1 MDRQIEKKSFLR
13 RYAWYI
19 AAAAALAALLVWIVL
34 GTTANTMTV
43 DASDITISDVTR
55 GKFDDYVRLN
65 GQVLPI
71 QVVQISPE
79 EGGIVRE
86 KVVEEGTRVRKGDVI
101 LRLSNSNLDLQIL
114 NAEAELAEKQNL
126 LRNTQV
132 AMQQDR
138 LNNRTEQA
146 TLDTDCDRKRRAYEQ
161 NVRLY
166 KERLISKEVYLQ
178 SREDYNL
185 ALRKQSLISQRLKQD
200 SLYRHVQMAQMEDN
214 LDNMRRNVLLVRDR
228 KNKLEVRSAIDGEL
242 GLLDVELGQNIAAG
256 QNIGQINDL
265 SDFKVQAQI
274 DEHYIDRVRPGLSA
288 SFSRDGKTYLLRVRK
303 VYPEVRNGTFRTDF
317 VFVGE
322 RPAQMRSGQTF
333 YVELALGKSQ
343 QATLIPRGTFFQ
355 TTGGNWIFV
364 LDKSGRKAYRRN
376 ISIARQNP
384 QYYEVTDGLEPG
396 ERVIT
401 SGYEAFKDSG
411 CRTRKSS
418 ATRYRPYATSSR
430 HRCHTT
436 TLQTSVQ
443 ADTDITKPI
452 RRPTLRAT

>member
-34 GTTANTMTV
+34 GTSANTTTV

-132 AMQQDR
+132 AMLQDR

-161 NVRLY
+161 NARLY

-200 SLYRHVQMAQMEDN
+200 SIYRHVQMAQMEDN
-214 LDNMRRNVLLVRDR
+214 LDNMRKNVLLVRDR

-401 SGYEAFKDSG
+401 SGYEAFKDNEVLVI
-411 CRTRKSS
+411 K
-418 ATRYRPYATSSR
+418 
-430 HRCHTT
+430 
-436 TLQTSVQ
+436 
-443 ADTDITKPI
+443 
-452 RRPTLRAT
+452 

>member
-34 GTTANTMTV
+34 GTTANTTTV

-161 NVRLY
+161 NARLY

-185 ALRKQSLISQRLKQD
+185 ARRKQSLISQRLKQD
-200 SLYRHVQMAQMEDN
+200 SIYRHVQMAQMEDN
-214 LDNMRRNVLLVRDR
+214 LDNMRKNVLLVRDR

-322 RPAQMRSGQTF
+322 RPAQMRSGQTY

-401 SGYEAFKDSG
+401 SGYEAFKDNEVLVI
-411 CRTRKSS
+411 K
-418 ATRYRPYATSSR
+418 
-430 HRCHTT
+430 
-436 TLQTSVQ
+436 
-443 ADTDITKPI
+443 
-452 RRPTLRAT
+452 

>member
-19 AAAAALAALLVWIVL
+19 AAAAALVALLVWIVL
-34 GTTANTMTV
+34 GTTASTMTI
-43 DASDITISDVTR
+43 DATDITISDVTR

-161 NVRLY
+161 NARLY
-166 KERLISKEVYLQ
+166 KERLISKEMYLQ

-185 ALRKQSLISQRLKQD
+185 ARRKQSLISQRLKQD
-200 SLYRHVQMAQMEDN
+200 SIYRHVQMAQMEDN
-214 LDNMRRNVLLVRDR
+214 LDNMRKNVLLVRDR

-384 QYYEVTDGLEPG
+384 QYYEVTDGLESG

-401 SGYEAFKDSG
+401 SGYEAFKDNEVLVI
-411 CRTRKSS
+411 K
-418 ATRYRPYATSSR
+418 
-430 HRCHTT
+430 
-436 TLQTSVQ
+436 
-443 ADTDITKPI
+443 
-452 RRPTLRAT
+452 

>member
-34 GTTANTMTV
+34 GTTANTMTI
-43 DASDITISDVTR
+43 DAADITISDVTR

-161 NVRLY
+161 NARLY

-200 SLYRHVQMAQMEDN
+200 SIYRHVQMAQMEDN
-214 LDNMRRNVLLVRDR
+214 LDNMRKNVLLVRDR

-288 SFSRDGKTYLLRVRK
+288 SFSRDGKTYILRVRK

-401 SGYEAFKDSG
+401 SGYEAFKDNEVLVI
-411 CRTRKSS
+411 K
-418 ATRYRPYATSSR
+418 
-430 HRCHTT
+430 
-436 TLQTSVQ
+436 
-443 ADTDITKPI
+443 
-452 RRPTLRAT
+452 

>member
-19 AAAAALAALLVWIVL
+19 VAAVAAAALLVWIVL
-34 GTTANTMTV
+34 GTTASTMTI
-43 DASDITISDVTR
+43 DATDITISDVTR

-161 NVRLY
+161 NARLY

-185 ALRKQSLISQRLKQD
+185 ARRKQSLISQRLKQD

-214 LDNMRRNVLLVRDR
+214 LDNMRKNVLLVRDR

-322 RPAQMRSGQTF
+322 RPAQMRSGQTY

-401 SGYEAFKDSG
+401 SGYEAFKDNEVLVI
-411 CRTRKSS
+411 K
-418 ATRYRPYATSSR
+418 
-430 HRCHTT
+430 
-436 TLQTSVQ
+436 
-443 ADTDITKPI
+443 
-452 RRPTLRAT
+452 

>member
-19 AAAAALAALLVWIVL
+19 VAAAALAALLVWIVL
-34 GTTANTMTV
+34 GTTANTMTI
-43 DASDITISDVTR
+43 DATDITISDVTR

-161 NVRLY
+161 NARLY

-200 SLYRHVQMAQMEDN
+200 SIYRHVQMAQMEDN
-214 LDNMRRNVLLVRDR
+214 LDNMRKNVLLVRDR

-401 SGYEAFKDSG
+401 SGYEAFKDNEVLVI
-411 CRTRKSS
+411 K
-418 ATRYRPYATSSR
+418 
-430 HRCHTT
+430 
-436 TLQTSVQ
+436 
-443 ADTDITKPI
+443 
-452 RRPTLRAT
+452 

>member
-13 RYAWYI
+13 RYAWYV

-34 GTTANTMTV
+34 GTTASTMTI

-161 NVRLY
+161 NARLY

-178 SREDYNL
+178 SREDYKL
-185 ALRKQSLISQRLKQD
+185 ARRKQSLISQRLKQD

-214 LDNMRRNVLLVRDR
+214 LDNMRKNVLLVRDR

-256 QNIGQINDL
+256 QNIGQINDF

-288 SFSRDGKTYLLRVRK
+288 SFSRDGKTYRLRVRK

-401 SGYEAFKDSG
+401 SGYEAFKDNEVLVI
-411 CRTRKSS
+411 K
-418 ATRYRPYATSSR
+418 
-430 HRCHTT
+430 
-436 TLQTSVQ
+436 
-443 ADTDITKPI
+443 
-452 RRPTLRAT
+452 

>member
-34 GTTANTMTV
+34 GTTASTMTI
-43 DASDITISDVTR
+43 DATDITISDVTR

-161 NVRLY
+161 NARLY

-178 SREDYNL
+178 SREDYKL
-185 ALRKQSLISQRLKQD
+185 ARRKQSLISQRLKQD

-214 LDNMRRNVLLVRDR
+214 LDNMRKNVLLVRDR

-274 DEHYIDRVRPGLSA
+274 NEHYIDRVRPGLSA

-401 SGYEAFKDSG
+401 SGYEAFKDNEVLVI
-411 CRTRKSS
+411 K
-418 ATRYRPYATSSR
+418 
-430 HRCHTT
+430 
-436 TLQTSVQ
+436 
-443 ADTDITKPI
+443 
-452 RRPTLRAT
+452 

>member
-19 AAAAALAALLVWIVL
+19 AAAAALAAFLVWIVL

-43 DASDITISDVTR
+43 DAIDITISDVTR

-161 NVRLY
+161 NARLY

-178 SREDYNL
+178 SREDYKL
-185 ALRKQSLISQRLKQD
+185 ARRKQSLISQRLKQD

-214 LDNMRRNVLLVRDR
+214 LDNMRKNVLLVRDR

-288 SFSRDGKTYLLRVRK
+288 SFSRDGKTYRLRVRK

-401 SGYEAFKDSG
+401 SGYEAFKDNEVLVI
-411 CRTRKSS
+411 KE
-418 ATRYRPYATSSR
+418 
-430 HRCHTT
+430 
-436 TLQTSVQ
+436 
-443 ADTDITKPI
+443 KPL
-452 RRPTLRAT
+452 PTLPVGEGLVTIDFSRLRKA

>member
-13 RYAWYI
+13 RYAWYV

-34 GTTANTMTV
+34 GTTASMMTI
-43 DASDITISDVTR
+43 DATDITISDVTR

-161 NVRLY
+161 NARLY

-178 SREDYNL
+178 RREDYKL
-185 ALRKQSLISQRLKQD
+185 ARRKQSLISQRLKQD

-214 LDNMRRNVLLVRDR
+214 LDNMRKNVLLVRDR
-228 KNKLEVRSAIDGEL
+228 KNKLEVRAAIDGEL
-242 GLLDVELGQNIAAG
+242 GLLDGELGQYIAAG

-274 DEHYIDRVRPGLSA
+274 DEHYIARVRPGLSA
-288 SFSRDGKTYLLRVRK
+288 SFSRGGKTYRLRVRK

-401 SGYEAFKDSG
+401 SGYEAFKDNEVLVI
-411 CRTRKSS
+411 K
-418 ATRYRPYATSSR
+418 
-430 HRCHTT
+430 
-436 TLQTSVQ
+436 
-443 ADTDITKPI
+443 
-452 RRPTLRAT
+452 

>member
-34 GTTANTMTV
+34 GTTANTMTI
-43 DASDITISDVTR
+43 DATDITISDVTR

-161 NVRLY
+161 NARLY

-178 SREDYNL
+178 SREDYKL
-185 ALRKQSLISQRLKQD
+185 ARRKQSLISQRLKQD
-200 SLYRHVQMAQMEDN
+200 SLYRHVQMTQMEDN
-214 LDNMRRNVLLVRDR
+214 LDNMRKNVLLVRDR

-288 SFSRDGKTYLLRVRK
+288 SFSRGGKTYLLRVRK

-401 SGYEAFKDSG
+401 SGYEAFKDNEVLVI
-411 CRTRKSS
+411 K
-418 ATRYRPYATSSR
+418 
-430 HRCHTT
+430 
-436 TLQTSVQ
+436 
-443 ADTDITKPI
+443 
-452 RRPTLRAT
+452 

>member
-19 AAAAALAALLVWIVL
+19 AAAAALAVLLVWIVL
-34 GTTANTMTV
+34 GTTASTMTI
-43 DASDITISDVTR
+43 DATDITISDVTR

-101 LRLSNSNLDLQIL
+101 LRLSNSNLDLHIL

-161 NVRLY
+161 NARLY

-178 SREDYNL
+178 SREDYKL
-185 ALRKQSLISQRLKQD
+185 ARRKQSLISQRLKQD

-214 LDNMRRNVLLVRDR
+214 LDNMRKNVLLVRDR

-288 SFSRDGKTYLLRVRK
+288 SFSRDGKTYRLRVRK

-401 SGYEAFKDSG
+401 SGYEAFKDNEVLVI
-411 CRTRKSS
+411 K
-418 ATRYRPYATSSR
+418 
-430 HRCHTT
+430 
-436 TLQTSVQ
+436 
-443 ADTDITKPI
+443 
-452 RRPTLRAT
+452 

>member
-19 AAAAALAALLVWIVL
+19 AAAAALAALLVWIML
-34 GTTANTMTV
+34 GTTANTMTI

-161 NVRLY
+161 NARLY

-178 SREDYNL
+178 SREDYKL
-185 ALRKQSLISQRLKQD
+185 ARRKQSLISQRLKQD

-214 LDNMRRNVLLVRDR
+214 LDNMRKNVLLVRDR

-242 GLLDVELGQNIAAG
+242 GLLDVELGQNIVAG

-288 SFSRDGKTYLLRVRK
+288 SFSRDGKTYRLRVRK

-322 RPAQMRSGQTF
+322 RPAQMRSGQTY

-401 SGYEAFKDSG
+401 SGYEAFKDNEVLVI
-411 CRTRKSS
+411 K
-418 ATRYRPYATSSR
+418 
-430 HRCHTT
+430 
-436 TLQTSVQ
+436 
-443 ADTDITKPI
+443 
-452 RRPTLRAT
+452 

>member
-34 GTTANTMTV
+34 GTTANTMTI
-43 DASDITISDVTR
+43 DATDITISDVTR

-161 NVRLY
+161 NARLY

-200 SLYRHVQMAQMEDN
+200 SIYRHVQMAQMEDN
-214 LDNMRRNVLLVRDR
+214 LDNMRKNVLLVRDR

-401 SGYEAFKDSG
+401 S
-411 CRTRKSS
+411 
-418 ATRYRPYATSSR
+418 
-430 HRCHTT
+430 RC
-436 TLQTSVQ
+436 S
-443 ADTDITKPI
+443 D
-452 RRPTLRAT
+452 

>member
-19 AAAAALAALLVWIVL
+19 VAAAALAALLVWIVL
-34 GTTANTMTV
+34 GTTASTMTI
-43 DASDITISDVTR
+43 DATDITISDVTR

-161 NVRLY
+161 NARLY

-178 SREDYNL
+178 SREDYKL
-185 ALRKQSLISQRLKQD
+185 ARRKQSLISQRLKQD

-214 LDNMRRNVLLVRDR
+214 LDNMRKNVLLVRDR

-288 SFSRDGKTYLLRVRK
+288 SFSRDGKTYRLRVRK

-322 RPAQMRSGQTF
+322 RPAQMRSGQTY

-343 QATLIPRGTFFQ
+343 QATLITRGTFFQ

-401 SGYEAFKDSG
+401 SGYEAFKDNEVLVI
-411 CRTRKSS
+411 K
-418 ATRYRPYATSSR
+418 
-430 HRCHTT
+430 
-436 TLQTSVQ
+436 
-443 ADTDITKPI
+443 
-452 RRPTLRAT
+452 

>member
-13 RYAWYI
+13 RYAWYV

-34 GTTANTMTV
+34 GTTASTMTV
-43 DASDITISDVTR
+43 DATDITISDVTR

-161 NVRLY
+161 NARLY

-178 SREDYNL
+178 SREDYKL
-185 ALRKQSLISQRLKQD
+185 ARRKQSLISQRLKQD

-214 LDNMRRNVLLVRDR
+214 LDNMRKNVLLVRDR

-288 SFSRDGKTYLLRVRK
+288 SFSRGGKTYRLRVRK

-322 RPAQMRSGQTF
+322 RPTQMRSGQTF

-401 SGYEAFKDSG
+401 SGYEAFKDNEVLVI
-411 CRTRKSS
+411 K
-418 ATRYRPYATSSR
+418 
-430 HRCHTT
+430 
-436 TLQTSVQ
+436 
-443 ADTDITKPI
+443 
-452 RRPTLRAT
+452 

>member
-43 DASDITISDVTR
+43 DASDITVSDVTR

-161 NVRLY
+161 NARLY

-200 SLYRHVQMAQMEDN
+200 SIYRHVQMAQMEDN
-214 LDNMRRNVLLVRDR
+214 LDNMRKNVLLVRDR

-288 SFSRDGKTYLLRVRK
+288 SFSRDGKTYRLRVRK

-401 SGYEAFKDSG
+401 SGYEAFKDNDVLVI
-411 CRTRKSS
+411 K
-418 ATRYRPYATSSR
+418 
-430 HRCHTT
+430 
-436 TLQTSVQ
+436 
-443 ADTDITKPI
+443 
-452 RRPTLRAT
+452 

>member
-34 GTTANTMTV
+34 GTTANTMTI
-43 DASDITISDVTR
+43 DATDITISDVTR

-161 NVRLY
+161 NARLY

-178 SREDYNL
+178 SREDYKL
-185 ALRKQSLISQRLKQD
+185 ARRKQSLILQRLKQD

-214 LDNMRRNVLLVRDR
+214 LDNMRKNVLLVRDR

-288 SFSRDGKTYLLRVRK
+288 SFSRGGKTYLLRVRK

-401 SGYEAFKDSG
+401 SGYEAFKDNEVLVI
-411 CRTRKSS
+411 K
-418 ATRYRPYATSSR
+418 
-430 HRCHTT
+430 
-436 TLQTSVQ
+436 
-443 ADTDITKPI
+443 
-452 RRPTLRAT
+452 

>member
-19 AAAAALAALLVWIVL
+19 VAAAALAALLVWIVL
-34 GTTANTMTV
+34 GTTANTMTI

-161 NVRLY
+161 NARLY

-185 ALRKQSLISQRLKQD
+185 ARRKQSLISQRLKQD
-200 SLYRHVQMAQMEDN
+200 SIYRHVQMAQMEDN
-214 LDNMRRNVLLVRDR
+214 LDNMRKNVLLVRDR

-401 SGYEAFKDSG
+401 SGYEAFKDNEVLVI
-411 CRTRKSS
+411 K
-418 ATRYRPYATSSR
+418 
-430 HRCHTT
+430 
-436 TLQTSVQ
+436 
-443 ADTDITKPI
+443 
-452 RRPTLRAT
+452 

>member
-34 GTTANTMTV
+34 GTSANTTTV

-242 GLLDVELGQNIAAG
+242 GQLDVELGQNIAAG

-401 SGYEAFKDSG
+401 SGYEAFKDNEVLVI
-411 CRTRKSS
+411 K
-418 ATRYRPYATSSR
+418 
-430 HRCHTT
+430 
-436 TLQTSVQ
+436 
-443 ADTDITKPI
+443 
-452 RRPTLRAT
+452 